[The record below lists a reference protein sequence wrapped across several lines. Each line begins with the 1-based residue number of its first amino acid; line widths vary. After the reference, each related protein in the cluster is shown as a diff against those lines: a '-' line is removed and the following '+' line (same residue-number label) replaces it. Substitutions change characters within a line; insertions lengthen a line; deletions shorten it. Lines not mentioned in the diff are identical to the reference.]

1 MEFGERPR
9 FLEEVVLAAE
19 LPKTE
24 SSLGTAGR
32 KGFPEHR
39 GAVVFR
45 PAVG

>member
-9 FLEEVVLAAE
+9 FLEEAVLAAE

-32 KGFPEHR
+32 KGFQST
-39 GAVVFR
+39 GAQWCFW